1 MLNFWYN
8 SWIQSSWLQWLVF
21 ILWCTSFPQTWVL
34 FKFFAQIFSL
44 GLWHFFTNKFTIL
57 GFNILNLHNLGHVY
71 FLPKYAQG
79 EERAYSPSF
88 PRFWC
93 GKIDQSQVLW
103 SVASCD
109 ANDKIESLL
118 QKVELRST
126 LRNML
131 PQLATSKFVAW
142 QVESEGGNTGNNAFQ
157 LATQQCCAT
166 SCAKMLPVLLDLKS
180 FIQWFWEL
188 NLSCYKYRVDL
199 FGSLRLFFCCC
210 WSESLEILQNT

>member
-1 MLNFWYN
+1 MNPELLTSVACFYT
-8 SWIQSSWLQWLVF
+8 LVHKF
-21 ILWCTSFPQTWVL
+21 PTDMGAFQVLCTNLFFGPLTFHILGSHHSQPPQPRPCL
-34 FKFFAQIFSL
+34 LPAQI
-44 GLWHFFTNKFTIL
+44 G
-57 GFNILNLHNLGHVY
+57 
-71 FLPKYAQG
+71 YARGQA
-79 EERAYSPSF
+79 RAYSPSF
-88 PRFWC
+88 PHFWC

-131 PQLATSKFVAW
+131 PQLAASKFVAW
-142 QVESEGGNTGNNAFQ
+142 QVESEGCNTGNNAFQ

-188 NLSCYKYRVDL
+188 NFSCYKYRVDL

>member
-1 MLNFWYN
+1 MNPELLTSVACFYT
-8 SWIQSSWLQWLVF
+8 LVHKF
-21 ILWCTSFPQTWVL
+21 PTDMGAFQVLCTNL
-34 FKFFAQIFSL
+34 FFGPLTF
-44 GLWHFFTNKFTIL
+44 
-57 GFNILNLHNLGHVY
+57 HNLGSHHSQPPQPRPCL
-71 FLPKYAQG
+71 LPAQIGYARGQA
-79 EERAYSPSF
+79 RAYSPSF
-88 PRFWC
+88 PHFWC

-126 LRNML
+126 LRNIL
-131 PQLATSKFVAW
+131 PQLAASKFVAW
-142 QVESEGGNTGNNAFQ
+142 QVESEGCNTGNNAFQ
-157 LATQQCCAT
+157 LGTQQCCAT
-166 SCAKMLPVLLDLKS
+166 TCAKMLPVLLDLKS

-199 FGSLRLFFCCC
+199 FGSLQLFFCCC

>member
-1 MLNFWYN
+1 MLIFDITHPELLTSVACFYYAGPQVSHRHGCFSN
-8 SWIQSSWLQWLVF
+8 SLYKAF
-21 ILWCTSFPQTWVL
+21 LWASD
-34 FKFFAQIFSL
+34 IFSL
-44 GLWHFFTNKFTIL
+44 INSQSWVSTFSVSTTSAMFTYPAQIR
-57 GFNILNLHNLGHVY
+57 
-71 FLPKYAQG
+71 YARGQA
-79 EERAYSPSF
+79 RAYSPSF

-142 QVESEGGNTGNNAFQ
+142 QVESEGGNACNNAFQ
-157 LATQQCCAT
+157 LATQQCCAS
-166 SCAKMLPVLLDLKS
+166 SCAKMLPVLLDLKT
-180 FIQWFWEL
+180 W
-188 NLSCYKYRVDL
+188 
-199 FGSLRLFFCCC
+199 
-210 WSESLEILQNT
+210 T

>member
-1 MLNFWYN
+1 MCAFQVLCTNLFFGPLTFFHW
-8 SWIQSSWLQWLVF
+8 WI
-21 ILWCTSFPQTWVL
+21 
-34 FKFFAQIFSL
+34 
-44 GLWHFFTNKFTIL
+44 
-57 GFNILNLHNLGHVY
+57 HNLGSQHSQPPPPRPCL
-71 FLPKYAQG
+71 LPAQIGYARGQA
-79 EERAYSPSF
+79 RAYSPSF
-88 PRFWC
+88 PLFWC

-166 SCAKMLPVLLDLKS
+166 SCAKMLPVLLDLKQVS
-180 FIQWFWEL
+180 TRCKNFPHKLTCQILTTQNIKIGRRAWSTRDTEKSQKRL
-188 NLSCYKYRVDL
+188 P
-199 FGSLRLFFCCC
+199 SLHVNVKAGWILV
-210 WSESLEILQNT
+210 SEIRSKSTF

>member
-1 MLNFWYN
+1 M
-8 SWIQSSWLQWLVF
+8 
-21 ILWCTSFPQTWVL
+21 L

-57 GFNILNLHNLGHVY
+57 GLSILNLHNLGHVY
-71 FLPKYAQG
+71 FAQIGYARGQA
-79 EERAYSPSF
+79 RAYSPSF

-118 QKVELRST
+118 QKVELRSA

-131 PQLATSKFVAW
+131 LQLATLKFVAR
-142 QVESEGGNTGNNAFQ
+142 QVECEGSNMGNNAFQ
-157 LATQQCCAT
+157 LAMQQCCAT
-166 SCAKMLPVLLDLKS
+166 SWAKMLPVLLDLK
-180 FIQWFWEL
+180 
-188 NLSCYKYRVDL
+188 DL
-199 FGSLRLFFCCC
+199 LTITRDYAGWLLWHFNVCFQDEVFAFS
-210 WSESLEILQNT
+210 

>member
-1 MLNFWYN
+1 M
-8 SWIQSSWLQWLVF
+8 
-21 ILWCTSFPQTWVL
+21 
-34 FKFFAQIFSL
+34 
-44 GLWHFFTNKFTIL
+44 
-57 GFNILNLHNLGHVY
+57 
-71 FLPKYAQG
+71 
-79 EERAYSPSF
+79 RAYSPSF

-126 LRNML
+126 LRNIL

-166 SCAKMLPVLLDLKS
+166 SCAKMLPVLLDLYTWRDDLTENESPLPVGVRRSKTPLFKFSNDAGSRASNAISLIVLGKS
-180 FIQWFWEL
+180 RTRSRPRL
-188 NLSCYKYRVDL
+188 RVY
-199 FGSLRLFFCCC
+199 
-210 WSESLEILQNT
+210 